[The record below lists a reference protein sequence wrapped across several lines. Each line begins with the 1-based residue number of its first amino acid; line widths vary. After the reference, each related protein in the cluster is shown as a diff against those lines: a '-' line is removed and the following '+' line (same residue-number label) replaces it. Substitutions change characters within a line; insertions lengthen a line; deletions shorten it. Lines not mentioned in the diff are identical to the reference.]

1 MFAQARAHVFVTSL
15 SFRLNENRA
24 EPRSTCEFLATAMAT
39 QRMKD
44 DEGMQQNDEVSF
56 WTQQIHIIYYH
67 IVTYICIYNHI
78 FISYFWNHLES
89 MFWIVLIYH
98 DSHVNLL
105 TQTSKCNVSISWIT
119 VQSLWL
125 LSLLFVNLHLL
136 VQPRLINKDL
146 QDVPG
151 PLMTA
156 AGAPS
161 IPNLRIKMRHLQVVS
176 VYSKSILSLSCC
188 ALIAPWRMSI
198 KLNSWMGCMGV
209 LPSKLSTLS
218 VVSKADLC
226 TCPHQQHYPGHLP
239 CSTAWTGFSKQPTPT
254 EFFS

>member
-1 MFAQARAHVFVTSL
+1 M
-15 SFRLNENRA
+15 
-24 EPRSTCEFLATAMAT
+24 
-39 QRMKD
+39 
-44 DEGMQQNDEVSF
+44 
-56 WTQQIHIIYYH
+56 
-67 IVTYICIYNHI
+67 
-78 FISYFWNHLES
+78 
-89 MFWIVLIYH
+89 
-98 DSHVNLL
+98 NLL

-176 VYSKSILSLSCC
+176 VYSKSILSLSYC

-226 TCPHQQHYPGHLP
+226 PPVHTNSITQGICLAVQLELGSASSQHRRNFSASYKTHSRKISTLVIFDWVSRFLLILGCRHQ
-239 CSTAWTGFSKQPTPT
+239 
-254 EFFS
+254 